1 MNEQEYNQ
9 IKFFLYNYKNIEK
22 LIEERKSELISRI
35 NVSNVNYLK
44 GLKEDTNTLENTIWK
59 IDEDVYIRNLK
70 RWRVC
75 LKNVLAFLVQKNP
88 RCYKYYDLKFN
99 KKKTKEEIT
108 EALKIDFNEQ
118 KLLKD
123 KLIDLVY
130 KSAKI
135 RSLI

>member
-59 IDEDVYIRNLK
+59 IDEDIYIRNLK

-75 LKNVLAFLVQKNP
+75 LKHVLAFLIQKNP

-99 KKKTKEEIT
+99 KKKTKEEIK

-118 KLLKD
+118 KKLKD
-123 KLIDLVY
+123 KLIELVY

-135 RSLI
+135 RNLI

>member
-123 KLIDLVY
+123 KLIAIVY

-135 RSLI
+135 RNLF